1 MWKKV
6 KNFWK
11 EAPRKYP
18 NAPLYIAGAAV
29 VHYYFLVLG
38 GHLQQDLGLYVWQF
52 FLVN

>member
-29 VHYYFLVLG
+29 VLQIIALVLKTT
-38 GHLQQDLGLYVWQF
+38 W
-52 FLVN
+52 

>member
-18 NAPLYIAGAAV
+18 NAPLYIAGAAI
-29 VHYYFLVLG
+29 VLRKKDF
-38 GHLQQDLGLYVWQF
+38 HKYR
-52 FLVN
+52 